1 MILIELYLSFS
12 SEQVPKSRQKSK
24 QSLKNVAKLHKI
36 YNIHNKTTQKKRKT
50 FTLYKYTYFSH
61 TKIYCLVLNKVD
73 YFCRWYGVK
82 LTRG

>member
-61 TKIYCLVLNKVD
+61 TKIHI
-73 YFCRWYGVK
+73 
-82 LTRG
+82 